1 MPKGNPNPSPAT
13 RFGAGSKGNPIGKT
27 SEQRAAEI
35 KNAWIATELRT
46 RALEAAKA
54 ALANV
59 EANGNIL
66 DHVDLLKLIKDSE
79 ERGLG
84 APKANL
90 DLTNSDGSL
99 RSRQEDEVLA
109 ALSRVHG
116 DKPNP

>member
-1 MPKGNPNPSPAT
+1 MPKGNKNPSPST
-13 RFGAGSKGNPIGKT
+13 RIGAPGGPKPGKT
-27 SEQRAAEI
+27 SEQRQAEI
-35 KNAWIATELRT
+35 KNAWLATELRT

-59 EANGNIL
+59 EANGSIL
-66 DHVDLLKLIKDSE
+66 EHVDLLKLIKDSE

-99 RSRQEDEVLA
+99 RSRQEDAVLA

-116 DKPNP
+116 DNPNP